1 MRNLTLLFI
10 VLSGLLPT
18 EVLAHGVI
26 IDIALQSPTVIVKS
40 SYSLS
45 QPLKGANVTVYS
57 PSAMEIPWLT
67 GITDNNGNFAFVP
80 DSEGDWVFDVDD
92 QKGHRER
99 VTIAVAGE
107 FFLSEAA
114 GGKSPEQGSSSG
126 TFQGKGYRIVTGLSL
141 IFGIAG
147 VFYGYRSG
155 QVADKKQ
162 SKH

>member
-26 IDIALQSPTVIVKS
+26 IDINMQSPTVIVKS

-45 QPLKGANVTVYS
+45 QHLKGANVKVYS
-57 PSAMEIPWLT
+57 PSAPDIPWLT

-92 QKGHRER
+92 QQGHHER
-99 VTIAVAGE
+99 ATIAVSGE
-107 FFLSEAA
+107 FFQSMAA
-114 GGKSPEQGSSSG
+114 GGKSPQQESSAG
-126 TFQGKGYRIVTGLSL
+126 TFQGKGYRIITGLSL

-147 VFYGYRSG
+147 IFYGYRSG

-162 SKH
+162 NKH